1 MVLPTP
7 GLLDNFTKTGKEVRS
22 RSRGLGSIPSYN
34 PSMSTSEERM
44 EDFAPSVIVVR
55 DGVEF
60 EVPMAEFMADAE
72 ESEPD
77 ETPA

>member
-1 MVLPTP
+1 
-7 GLLDNFTKTGKEVRS
+7 
-22 RSRGLGSIPSYN
+22 
-34 PSMSTSEERM
+34 MSTLEERM
-44 EDFAPSVIVVR
+44 EDFSPSVIVKR